1 MDFCSSAEISSP
13 PQVSHNP
20 NPNTS
25 INRCY
30 ADSNNH
36 VYVHWT
42 ANKEAAS
49 GQSSSGSG
57 SSGAALGNEAQ
68 AALALAGI
76 IGSIAST
83 ATSVLGGLGPC
94 DRSRRLVIGLTA
106 TLTGISAGVMAL
118 THSFQVFLLLSALN
132 GVFTGLAAAPTAA
145 LTADVLPS
153 EADDDT
159 TAADPA
165 RDANLFTLAGT
176 LPSTVLPLIG
186 AALPSASHPQQ
197 RARVYRTFFWTQAAL
212 SIGSI
217 WMLAWVDPWSERA
230 NDACSVSN
238 EWGHDSSATRY
249 GRPGGYGVVP
259 TDYSKGHTVR
269 ARANRS

>member
-1 MDFCSSAEISSP
+1 
-13 PQVSHNP
+13 
-20 NPNTS
+20 
-25 INRCY
+25 
-30 ADSNNH
+30 
-36 VYVHWT
+36 VHSTWT
-42 ANKEAAS
+42 GSEEATVGHS
-49 GQSSSGSG
+49 LSGSG
-57 SSGAALGNEAQ
+57 SSGSALGNEAQ

-76 IGSIAST
+76 VGSIGST

-106 TLTGISAGVMAL
+106 ALTGISAGLMAL
-118 THSFQVFLLLSALN
+118 THSFQVFLFLSALN

-176 LPSTVLPLIG
+176 LPSTVLPLVG
-186 AALPSASHPQQ
+186 TALPGASHPQQ

-217 WMLAWVDPWSERA
+217 WMLAWVDPWAERA
-230 NDACSVSN
+230 KVAGSVFKGRN
-238 EWGHDSSATRY
+238 HDSSATRS
-249 GRPGGYGVVP
+249 GRPDGYDEVP
-259 TDYSKGHTVR
+259 TDYSRGHNVR
-269 ARANRS
+269 ARVNRS